1 MGRDRTNSCFRAVA
15 STEPI
20 LSMWSLGTYV
30 LSSRYIP
37 AAIECVT
44 KFSCT
49 ANQLSTSNLAEIALQ
64 RAVSM
69 TTAQG
74 GGMRSPSLLLR
85 TLISSTSVRSVLLVA
100 MLILRGQAVA
110 AAQGYETMQP
120 MATRADLTAM
130 ADRLSRGSEGDRA
143 RAADLRTRLREG
155 DFRAGDRVRLVID
168 GSVTQDDTLPVIAGS
183 KIRVKEIGEIS
194 LAGVLRSELQAHMTK
209 ELGRY
214 IKEVRVQATPLVRL
228 AILGPVGKPGFFY
241 MPSDIAV
248 TDAIMRAGGP
258 GGNADLNK
266 SVIKRSS
273 KELYD
278 SRNTRRALNE
288 GLTLDQLSLR
298 DGDSI
303 EVGEKSGSNWQ
314 KIASIAGVVGTLVWA
329 LSYGFSRR

>member
-1 MGRDRTNSCFRAVA
+1 
-15 STEPI
+15 
-20 LSMWSLGTYV
+20 MWSLGTYV
-30 LSSRYIP
+30 LSSRYIL
-37 AAIECVT
+37 AATADVT

-49 ANQLSTSNLAEIALQ
+49 ANQLSTRNLAEIAPA
-64 RAVSM
+64 RFVSM
-69 TTAQG
+69 ATAQG
-74 GGMRSPSLLLR
+74 PGMRLPAMLFRPPGSTRWGRTLLLA
-85 TLISSTSVRSVLLVA
+85 VVLVLGG
-100 MLILRGQAVA
+100 RGLAG
-110 AAQGYETMQP
+110 AQGYESMQP

-130 ADRLSRGSEGDRA
+130 ADRLSRGSEADRA

-155 DFRAGDRVRLVID
+155 DFHAGDRVRLVID

-183 KIRVKEIGEIS
+183 KIRVKDIGEIS

-228 AILGPVGKPGFFY
+228 AVLGPVGKPGFYY
-241 MPSDIAV
+241 MPSDIAM

-266 SVIKRSS
+266 SVIKRAT

-314 KIASIAGVVGTLVWA
+314 KLASIVGVLGTLVWA
-329 LSYGFSRR
+329 LSYGLSRR

>member
-1 MGRDRTNSCFRAVA
+1 MPWSSDGVRGSK
-15 STEPI
+15 P
-20 LSMWSLGTYV
+20 SMWSLGTYV
-30 LSSRYIP
+30 WSTRYILRP
-37 AAIECVT
+37 RDVVT
-44 KFSCT
+44 KSFCAS
-49 ANQLSTSNLAEIALQ
+49 NRLSTSDLAKIAPG
-64 RAVSM
+64 RTVSM
-69 TTAQG
+69 ATASG
-74 GGMRSPSLLLR
+74 GGMHPHTLVRKLGSSIPVRALLLAAA
-85 TLISSTSVRSVLLVA
+85 LVLH
-100 MLILRGQAVA
+100 GGDSAV
-110 AAQGYETMQP
+110 AQGYETMQP

-130 ADRLSRGSEGDRA
+130 ADRLSRGSESDRA

-155 DFRAGDRVRLVID
+155 DFHAGDRVRLVVD

-194 LAGVLRSELQAHMTK
+194 LAGVLRSELQGHMAK

-228 AILGPVGKPGFFY
+228 SILGPVGKPGFFY

-258 GGNADLNK
+258 GGNADLNR
-266 SVIKRSS
+266 SVIRRNT

-303 EVGEKSGSNWQ
+303 EVGEKTGSNWQ
-314 KIASIAGVVGTLVWA
+314 KIASIIGVAGSLVWA
-329 LSYGFSRR
+329 ITYGLSRR

>member
-1 MGRDRTNSCFRAVA
+1 
-15 STEPI
+15 
-20 LSMWSLGTYV
+20 MWSLGTYV
-30 LSSRYIP
+30 WSTRYILRP
-37 AAIECVT
+37 TLVVT
-44 KFSCT
+44 KFSCGS
-49 ANQLSTSNLAEIALQ
+49 NQLSMSDLDKIASG
-64 RAVSM
+64 RVVSM
-69 TTAQG
+69 ATASG
-74 GGMRSPSLLLR
+74 GGMHPLT
-85 TLISSTSVRSVLLVA
+85 TLVRKAASSTPARALLVA
-100 MLILRGQAVA
+100 AVMALRAGDLAV
-110 AAQGYETMQP
+110 AQGYETMQP

-130 ADRLSRGSEGDRA
+130 ADRLGRGSESDRA

-155 DFRAGDRVRLVID
+155 DFHAGDRVRLVID

-194 LAGVLRSELQAHMTK
+194 LAGVLRSELQAHITK

-228 AILGPVGKPGFFY
+228 SILGPVGKPGFFY

-266 SVIKRSS
+266 SVIRRNT

-303 EVGEKSGSNWQ
+303 EVGEKTGSNWQ
-314 KIASIAGVVGTLVWA
+314 KIASIVGVASTLVWA
-329 LSYGFSRR
+329 LSYGLSRR